1 VASKIKTAGVEKV
14 HATTYLQ
21 KAVQF
26 CEAAADA
33 YVKERYDA
41 TMVLSIHA
49 GISAS
54 DAACIGLGTRKCTD
68 SHERAA
74 DLLEEIGSHS
84 REFTEAARQLRLLL
98 AQKNAI
104 EYENKRAT
112 RKDAEA
118 AIRRCENLVGW
129 TKNTL
134 GTAKLL

>member
-1 VASKIKTAGVEKV
+1 MSVRPTSSK
-14 HATTYLQ
+14 
-21 KAVQF
+21 
-26 CEAAADA
+26 
-33 YVKERYDA
+33 
-41 TMVLSIHA
+41 S
-49 GISAS
+49 
-54 DAACIGLGTRKCTD
+54 
-68 SHERAA
+68 
-74 DLLEEIGSHS
+74 GSHS

-118 AIRRCENLVGW
+118 AIRRCGNLVGW